1 MKQKR
6 DKEPGMRMKSFF
18 APTVQDAVEL
28 ARVEMGPDALL
39 VNSRKAPPEAQGMGE
54 YEVVFAVL
62 PGRAD
67 ETNEGVVEVR
77 EQATPPAEDPV
88 LRELARL
95 RKQIDEMGSSLN
107 EINAQAYSW
116 AVPAPEFAE
125 VLNQLMD
132 AGFSVD
138 VAKRVVKQAHARLD
152 GDPANWSRRKT
163 FDRQSVEHAVRA
175 EFESLLPTDAG
186 FDSTSKSRVVALVGA
201 PGSGKTATLVKLAV
215 RYGISASR
223 PVHLISA
230 DTNRVGAAEQ
240 LRTYAAIIG
249 ATFDSVDTT
258 RALQQAIEANRE
270 KGLIL
275 IDTPGYAAADME
287 EAAELARF
295 LAQHPTIEVQL
306 VAPASMR
313 AADLSG
319 VIDRFDIFA
328 PAKLIF
334 TRLDETSAWGGV
346 IGESVRTG
354 KPISFLSTGQQIP
367 EDLEPA
373 TAERLLERLLEHRNE
388 RALSAA

>member
-1 MKQKR
+1 
-6 DKEPGMRMKSFF
+6 MRMKSFF

-39 VNSRKAPPEAQGMGE
+39 VNSRQAPPEAQGLGQ

-67 ETNEGVVEVR
+67 ATNGGPVEAQ

-88 LRELARL
+88 LRELLRL

-107 EINAQAYSW
+107 DINAQAYSW
-116 AVPAPEFAE
+116 AVPAPEFSEAFGR
-125 VLNQLMD
+125 LMD

-138 VAKRVVKQAHARLD
+138 VAKRIVKQAHARLD
-152 GDPANWSRRKT
+152 GDPASWSRRRT
-163 FDRQSVEHAVRA
+163 FERESVERAVRA
-175 EFESLLPTDAG
+175 ELERLLSTDSA
-186 FDSTSKSRVVALVGA
+186 FDGSGNRSHVIALVGA

-230 DTNRVGAAEQ
+230 DTNRVGAADQ

-249 ATFDSVDTT
+249 ATFDAVDST
-258 RALQQAIEANRE
+258 RTLQQALEANRE

-287 EAAELARF
+287 EAGELARF
-295 LAQHPTIEVQL
+295 LTQHPAIEVQL

-313 AADLSG
+313 PADLSG
-319 VIDRFDIFA
+319 AIDRFEMFA

-354 KPISFLSTGQQIP
+354 KPISFLGTGQQIP

-373 TAERLLERLLEHRNE
+373 TAERLLERVLERRNE